1 VKKLSQDTFTL
12 LNEMF
17 VQSPGDFLYF
27 LVVMVLSLISLLMA
41 SRLRPDE
48 LASPRRYTLA
58 LVGAVFVWSLMFVGA
73 IFIRVTGQSAEAILP
88 PLERAVSAASILLMA
103 WAFLSADHLRARNRS
118 NLIVL
123 IALLLVTVAYTLTG
137 VFWVDLA
144 GKIGFNMTP
153 SGMAW
158 TFVLAALPLIALL
171 MTFWLFG
178 SVLDAPL
185 KLVYFLLVALGGGLS
200 LYQTTAFGLI
210 GDYLGL
216 FRLCFTLAQ
225 VLVPL
230 IVYRRVVDGYEHA
243 LENRLAKIDTGPM
256 PPATKTRVNPPQ
268 AEAPRPAPDMMN
280 ANLIRAM
287 GEMLATGNPT
297 DIPSR
302 VVNTILDML
311 KADVGAMLRLQ
322 DANYADISQAYDR
335 LMGRKLAGMSLNLAH
350 QPTLVNAIERRTQ
363 RALYPDRN
371 VEELDDLYTR
381 LDIEQHGA
389 VYFQPVTH
397 QQEVFAVIMVAM
409 PYTKR
414 ELRPEEIELLKGLG
428 VIAGSLLTVSY
439 RAQEAASL
447 AEDRIIQAM
456 VEGISPSDMKESES
470 LQARQGMHEN
480 LKGAREQITDL
491 NKQVMELQIQL
502 DDERTRLTSL
512 LGGSQEGLSISQR
525 IAAVNEEQE
534 KLRQERD
541 QLAKRLQA
549 QNAAM
554 VGAVASDNEAVINN
568 LTEALRQEKTILEAE
583 KIRLQAQLD
592 ELRAQDRSIVPADM
606 QRLLNKMMQEK
617 SLLESERNQLKD
629 HLDNLEFQLKEMGI
643 ESGAADLSDLISELY
658 EERAALKEQNALL
671 QSEREMLL
679 NEREKFSDK
688 LTQEKS
694 RDTQIAS
701 LQEELENLASDR
713 ETALKQRDKLRK
725 ERDEIEEKLN
735 SVKEHRARLLAQVTG
750 YELELNESRDEQMQ
764 LRNQIQEL
772 ADARSQLL
780 HSRDK
785 LIAENHAITT
795 EFDQVVSQMEGNP
808 AKLKQVNDEGLG
820 SLKDMVEDLSQQ
832 RDNLE
837 RELNQSKTALAE
849 LERQLE
855 QAKTTSAKDN
865 GSNVTYQPN
874 NPELML
880 GLVQELRTPMTSI
893 SGYIDLL
900 LAESAGI
907 LGEMQRKF
915 LQRVSANITRLDSM
929 IDSLV
934 NVTQL
939 DTGSYRI
946 EPRSINMVHL
956 VEEAITNASIQ
967 FREKGLAVTLDLDD
981 SMPSLAA
988 DEDSMKQ
995 VIGQLLTNAYLV
1007 SPPDSEIHVTVTRK
1021 PVRLIENEDAR
1032 NCLYVAVQDSGG
1044 GITPEDVQRVF
1055 ARKYK
1060 AENPLIQGLGDTGV
1074 GMSIAKALV
1083 EAHEGRLWVES
1094 KTGMGSTFAFAIPL
1108 DFTVEEAK

>member
-1 VKKLSQDTFTL
+1 VKKLSQATFTL
-12 LNEMF
+12 LNDIF

-27 LVVMVLSLISLLMA
+27 LVVMVLSLISLFMA
-41 SRLRPDE
+41 LRLRLDE
-48 LASPRRYTLA
+48 LAAPRRYTFA
-58 LVGAVFVWSLMFVGA
+58 LVGSVFVWSLMFVGA

-103 WAFLSADHLRARNRS
+103 WAFLSADHLRGRNQS
-118 NLIVL
+118 NVILL
-123 IALLLVTVAYTLTG
+123 LLLLLVTIAYTLTG

-144 GKIGFNMTP
+144 ATSDFNL
-153 SGMAW
+153 SAFGMGW
-158 TFVLAALPLIALL
+158 TFVLVALPIIAFLL
-171 MTFWLFG
+171 TIWLFG
-178 SVLDAPL
+178 SVMDAPL
-185 KLVYFLLVALGGGLS
+185 KLVYFFLAALGGGLT
-200 LYQTTAFGLI
+200 LYQMTQFGLI
-210 GDYLGL
+210 GNYLGL
-216 FRLCFTLAQ
+216 FRLSFTLAQ
-225 VLVPL
+225 VIVPL
-230 IVYRRVVDGYEHA
+230 VVYRRVVDGYEFA
-243 LENRLAKIDTGPM
+243 LENRLAKVDTGPM
-256 PPATKTRVNPPQ
+256 PPIAKSRPAPQ
-268 AEAPRPAPDMMN
+268 PEAPRHAPQDMMN

-287 GEMLATGNPT
+287 GEMLSTGNPA
-297 DIPSR
+297 DIPAR

-322 DANYADISQAYDR
+322 DANYADISQAHDR
-335 LMGRKLAGMSLNLAH
+335 LMGRKLAGMSLNLAN

-389 VYFQPVTH
+389 VYFQPLIQ
-397 QQEVFAVIMVAM
+397 QQEVFAVMMVAM

-439 RAQEAASL
+439 RAQEAANL

-470 LQARQGMHEN
+470 LQARQEMHET
-480 LKGAREQITDL
+480 LKAAREQISSL
-491 NKQVMELQIQL
+491 NKQVVELQIQL
-502 DDERTRLTSL
+502 DNERNRLTSL
-512 LGGSQEGLSISQR
+512 LGDSQEGLSISQR
-525 IAAVNEEQE
+525 ILAINDEQE
-534 KLRQERD
+534 HLRQERD
-541 QLAKRLQA
+541 QLAKRLQEA
-549 QNAAM
+549 DAAM
-554 VGAVASDNEAVINN
+554 QGAVASDNEAVINS
-568 LTEALRQEKTILEAE
+568 LTEALRREKDILEAE
-583 KIRLQAQLD
+583 KIRLQSQLD
-592 ELRAQDRSIVPADM
+592 ELRAQDKSLVPSDM

-617 SLLESERNQLKD
+617 SSLENERNQLKD
-629 HLDNLEFQLKEMGI
+629 QLGDLEFQLQEMGI
-643 ESGAADLSDLISELY
+643 ETGDAGLSHLISELY

-679 NEREKFSDK
+679 TERNKFSDK
-688 LTQEKS
+688 LNLEKN
-694 RDTQIAS
+694 RDTQIVT

-713 ETALKQRDKLRK
+713 ETAIKQRDKLRK
-725 ERDEIEEKLN
+725 ERDEFLEKLN
-735 SVKEHRARLLAQVTG
+735 DVKEHRARLLAQATG
-750 YELELNESRDEQMQ
+750 YELELNEARDEQMK

-772 ADARSQLL
+772 ADARSQLI

-808 AKLKQVNDEGLG
+808 AKLKQVNEEGLG
-820 SLKDMVEDLSQQ
+820 SLKEMVEDLSQQ
-832 RDNLE
+832 RDTLE
-837 RELNQSKTALAE
+837 RELNQTKTALAE
-849 LERQLE
+849 VERQLG
-855 QAKTTSAKDN
+855 QAQTTSAKDN
-865 GSNVTYQPN
+865 GSSPAYQPN

-915 LQRVSANITRLDSM
+915 LQRVSANVTRLDSM

-946 EPRSINMVHL
+946 EPRPINMVHL

-981 SMPSLAA
+981 SMPPLAA

-1007 SPPDSEIHVTVTRK
+1007 SPPDGEIHVTVTRK
-1021 PVRLIENEDAR
+1021 PVRLTENSDAR
-1032 NCLYVAVQDSGG
+1032 SCLYVSVQDSGG
-1044 GITPEDVQRVF
+1044 GIHPEDVQRVF

-1060 AENPLIQGLGDTGV
+1060 ADNPLIQGLGDTGV

-1083 EAHEGRLWVES
+1083 EAHQGRLWVES
-1094 KTGMGSTFAFAIPL
+1094 KSGAGSTFAFAIPL
-1108 DFTVEEAK
+1108 DLATEEV